1 MRIRILSAIVGLVI
15 ALTSVSWAAIYKRG
29 AFSNLTV
36 LSSAANAVTINSGTL
51 YIPNGHITVLGTG
64 SSMTGL
70 SDNGSLTAVTN
81 ITSTGVATFQNA
93 TVSGTILGSSNGA
106 TTSSPVI
113 TYNANGTKST
123 STIHAIQGSFVGNGG
138 TVTVSFSSNFV
149 SPYYMIFLTNE
160 TLGTGASIAPTTT
173 SPSGFTLASS
183 ASGQTYTYFAVGN

>member
-51 YIPNGHITVLGTG
+51 YILNGHITVLGTG

-70 SDNGSLTAVTN
+70 NDQGSLIDVTN
-81 ITSTGVATFQNA
+81 ITSTGVATFTNA

-113 TYNANGTKST
+113 TYNANGTKSP
-123 STIHAIQGSFVGNGG
+123 STIRAIQGSFVGNGG
-138 TVTVSFSSNFV
+138 TVTVSFSQ
-149 SPYYMIFLTNE
+149 PIFIYVILLTNE
-160 TLGTGASIAPTTT
+160 TGTGASIAPTTT

>member
-36 LSSAANAVTINSGTL
+36 LSSAANAVTINSGAL
-51 YIPNGHITVLGTG
+51 YILNGHITVLGTG

-70 SDNGSLTAVTN
+70 NDQGIIAVTN

-113 TYNANGTKST
+113 TYNANGTTSA

-138 TVTVSFSSNFV
+138 TVTVSFSSNFT
-149 SPYYMIFLTNE
+149 SPNYMLLLTNE
-160 TLGTGASIAPTTT
+160 TLGTGASIAPTTF
-173 SPSGFTLASS
+173 SYSGFTLASS
-183 ASGQTYTYFAVGN
+183 ASGKTYTYFAVGN

>member
-70 SDNGSLTAVTN
+70 NDQGSLIDVTN
-81 ITSTGVATFQNA
+81 ITSTGVATFTNA

-113 TYNANGTKST
+113 TYNANGTKSP
-123 STIHAIQGSFVGNGG
+123 STIRAIQGSFVGNGG
-138 TVTVSFSSNFV
+138 TVTVSFSQ
-149 SPYYMIFLTNE
+149 PIFIYVILLTNE
-160 TLGTGASIAPTTT
+160 TGTGASIAPTTT

-183 ASGQTYTYFAVGN
+183 ANGQTYTYFAVGN

>member
-51 YIPNGHITVLGTG
+51 YILNGHITVLGTG

-70 SDNGSLTAVTN
+70 NDQDLIAVTN
-81 ITSTGVATFQNA
+81 ITSTGVATFTNA

-113 TYNANGTKST
+113 TYNANGTKSP
-123 STIHAIQGSFVGNGG
+123 STIRAIQGSFVGNGG
-138 TVTVSFSSNFV
+138 TVTVSFSQPIFV
-149 SPYYMIFLTNE
+149 YVILLTNE